1 MYYSW
6 FRHPCAIIG
15 LRLVLGLKSGI
26 RVGVRVMVGVRV
38 GVRVM
43 IRARVVV
50 RNRARSPTLY
60 ISILKRICLSSFA
73 RHSLLSHVT
82 LFFRTSISS
91 EEIYYNFFIHD

>member
-15 LRLVLGLKSGI
+15 LRLLLGLKSGI
-26 RVGVRVMVGVRV
+26 RVGVRVGVRVMVGVRV

-60 ISILKRICLSSFA
+60 ISILKQICLSSFA
-73 RHSLLSHVT
+73 RHSLFSHVT
-82 LFFRTSISS
+82 LF
-91 EEIYYNFFIHD
+91 